1 MDDVKNLGKVASKNA
16 TQALTSNNEIY

>member
-16 TQALTSNNEIY
+16 TQALTSNSKP